1 MIGMGGVGQRHAR
14 NLRAI
19 LGQELRLS
27 AYRTRRTAPVVN
39 ERMRVEQ
46 GIDIASRYDVTEFF
60 DLEKALRERPDAVV
74 ISNPTSLHV
83 PAAMAAARSGC
94 HVFLEKPIA
103 HTLEGVGELLDL
115 VDRKRVVVLVGQ
127 QLRFHPLLLR
137 LEEILNE
144 GRIGRVTGVRADF
157 GEYLPSWHPYEDYR
171 GSYAARREMGGGVM
185 LSQIHDFDYL
195 VWLFGLPRRVFCL
208 GGKLSDL
215 EVDVEDTASTLM
227 ECRYR
232 GLSIPV
238 HLHQDFLRR
247 VPRRSC
253 HVIGDAGEVTV
264 DLAGQTLCVV
274 NADGAVERDD
284 RFAGFQRNQLF
295 IDEMKHFLD
304 CVAGR
309 AAPKVTLR
317 DGVNV
322 LNVVLAARSSLET
335 GTVCEIPLS

>member
-19 LGQELRLS
+19 LGRQLRLS
-27 AYRTRRTAPVVN
+27 AYRTRQSAPVVN

-46 GIDIASRYDVTEFF
+46 GADIATQYDVKEFA
-60 DLEKALRERPDAVV
+60 DLQEALRERPDAVV

-83 PAAMAAARSGC
+83 PAAIAAARAGC
-94 HVFLEKPIA
+94 HVFLEKPIS
-103 HTLEGVGELLDL
+103 HSLDGVDELVDL
-115 VDRKRVVVLVGQ
+115 VDQKRLVVLVGQ

-137 LEEILNE
+137 LEDILNTH
-144 GRIGRVTGVRADF
+144 RIGRVTAVRADF
-157 GEYLPSWHPYEDYR
+157 GEYLPGWHPYEDYR

-195 VWLFGLPRRVFCL
+195 VWLFGLPRKVFCV

-227 ECRYR
+227 ECRHQGR
-232 GLSIPV
+232 SIPI

-247 VPRRSC
+247 HPRRSC
-253 HVIGDAGEVTV
+253 HVIGDAGEVIV
-264 DLAGQTLCVV
+264 DLVGQTLSVIDA
-274 NADGAVERDD
+274 NRAVDRDD
-284 RFAGFQRNQLF
+284 RFAEFQRNQLF
-295 IDEMKHFLD
+295 MDEMIHFLD

-309 AAPKVTLR
+309 AAPKVTLC

-322 LNVVLAARSSLET
+322 LNVVLAAKRSLET
-335 GTVCEIPLS
+335 GTVCEMPPS